1 MKNVINE
8 KRVFIGIPIGA
19 NIKPVLSVLKSK
31 FTQYSENI
39 KWIPSENIHLTL
51 KFLGNISVNDLPIL
65 IQSLKKELTQ
75 NSFAMVIESTGIFPS
90 SHSPRALWLGIKRG
104 AEELISLH
112 TQIEKSLGKIT
123 AKNPEL
129 TFIPHIT
136 IAKIPQK
143 LVKID
148 VLPFLNSVYSPIE
161 LDVNSICLFESQL
174 FQEGA
179 KYRILN
185 EFPLNR

>member
-1 MKNVINE
+1 
-8 KRVFIGIPIGA
+8 
-19 NIKPVLSVLKSK
+19 
-31 FTQYSENI
+31 
-39 KWIPSENIHLTL
+39 
-51 KFLGNISVNDLPIL
+51 
-65 IQSLKKELTQ
+65 
-75 NSFAMVIESTGIFPS
+75 MVIESTGVFPS
-90 SHSPRALWLGIKRG
+90 SHSPRVLWLGIKRG

-129 TFIPHIT
+129 TFTPHIT

-143 LVKID
+143 FVNID
-148 VLPFLNSVYSPIE
+148 VLPFLNTVYSPIE